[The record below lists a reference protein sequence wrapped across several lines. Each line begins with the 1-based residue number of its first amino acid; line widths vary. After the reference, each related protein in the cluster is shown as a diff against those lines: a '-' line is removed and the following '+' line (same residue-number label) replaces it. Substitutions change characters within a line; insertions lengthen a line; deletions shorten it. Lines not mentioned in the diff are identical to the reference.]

1 MQLTFGKNGNLASN
15 LYDAM
20 NVAKQGSVTIEC
32 ESVQFA
38 TVKNSDFES
47 HIFTVEDREQND
59 DEENNLDIRDDESFS
74 SMEDPDV
81 DDTEE
86 QIPNCQNIR
95 KSTVMQKP

>member
-1 MQLTFGKNGNLASN
+1 M
-15 LYDAM
+15 
-20 NVAKQGSVTIEC
+20 TIEC

-38 TVKNSDFES
+38 TVKNSDYAES

-59 DEENNLDIRDDESFS
+59 DEEINDLDIRDDESFS

-95 KSTVMQKP
+95 KTTGMM